1 MEKKI
6 FANYTSDRGFVCRI
20 NKELKKQNT
29 RRKTKSPIKRELG
42 CEIEKIVLNEL
53 PFFFFF
59 DIKLAGTTPS
69 LQLLL
74 CCFTILFH
82 SSLLCK
88 HFLPLVL
95 GPDTCV
101 QHLKVFFLYLILS
114 TISNQIW
121 IPLPTI
127 WFIAFPL
134 HHRFIGFEINTL
146 TFLNNSM
153 CRQTFFIFKT
163 SNIES
168 CSAAYANLKSW
179 A

>member
-1 MEKKI
+1 MWNWKDSSQWT
-6 FANYTSDRGFVCRI
+6 A
-20 NKELKKQNT
+20 L
-29 RRKTKSPIKRELG
+29 
-42 CEIEKIVLNEL
+42 
-53 PFFFFF
+53 FFFFWHKTSRHNSF
-59 DIKLAGTTPS
+59 PPAPP
-69 LQLLL
+69 LLL
-74 CCFTILFH
+74 YHFISFFQCL
-82 SSLLCK
+82 LLCK